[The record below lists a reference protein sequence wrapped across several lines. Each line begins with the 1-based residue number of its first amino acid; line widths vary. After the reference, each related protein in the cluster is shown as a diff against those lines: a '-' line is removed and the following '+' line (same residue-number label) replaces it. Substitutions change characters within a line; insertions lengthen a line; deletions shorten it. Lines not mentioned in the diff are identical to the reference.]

1 MMEFGL
7 PVLCA
12 LAGAALVWFVFAVP
26 ARSRAAAAEAG
37 LEAEKK
43 AYAARLDEIEK
54 ARSEAET
61 RFAVLANEALSKNSA
76 SFLQLVSERF
86 QSHKVEAEKDLKA
99 REEAV
104 ASLVKPLSEGLEKFR
119 THVQQ
124 IEKDRAGA
132 YTAITEQV
140 KALAASQTQ
149 LQSETGRLV
158 QALRRPQT
166 RGRWGEHQLRNV
178 LEMAGMTKH
187 VDFVE
192 QDTLEGGEGGALR
205 PDVIVRLPG
214 GKSIIVDAKTPLQ
227 AYLDAIEAEDE
238 EIRATHIQAH
248 VRHVRSHVRALS
260 SKEYWSALSGTP
272 DFVVMFIPGESF
284 FAAALENDPQL
295 FDDAVGRKVLISTP
309 TTFIA
314 LVKAIAYGWQQEKL
328 AENAQAISEAGREL
342 YERVRVFGGHMAGVG
357 RSLKQAVE
365 RYNNSVGSLERRVL
379 PSARRLE
386 SLEAAPP
393 GTSLPEMPSVDIEP
407 SGLQAPE
414 LAGSSEEPGTEKE
427 LA

>member
-1 MMEFGL
+1 MEIWL
-7 PVLCA
+7 PALCA
-12 LAGAALVWFVFAVP
+12 LAGAALVWFAFAAP
-26 ARSRAAAAEAG
+26 ARSRADRAEAR
-37 LEAEKK
+37 LEEIDG
-43 AYAARLDEIEK
+43 AAG
-54 ARSEAET
+54 S
-61 RFAVLANEALSKNSA
+61 RFAELAAGALKSNSE

-86 QSHKVEAEKDLKA
+86 ERHSETAGKELEAREKAVEA
-99 REEAV
+99 
-104 ASLVKPLSEGLEKFR
+104 LVKPLSEGLEKFR
-119 THVQQ
+119 AHVQQ

-140 KALAASQTQ
+140 KALAAGQTQ
-149 LQSETGRLV
+149 LRSETGRLV

-178 LEMAGMTKH
+178 LEMAGMTQH

-192 QDTLEGGEGGALR
+192 QGALQGGESGALR
-205 PDVIVRLPG
+205 PDVVVRLPG

-227 AYLDAIEAEDE
+227 AYLDAVEAEDE
-238 EIRATHIQAH
+238 QIRATHIEAH
-248 VRHVRSHVRALS
+248 VRHVRNHVRALS

-284 FAAALENDPQL
+284 FAAALENDPRL

-365 RYNNSVGSLERRVL
+365 RYNSSVGSLERRVL
-379 PSARRLE
+379 PSVRRLE
-386 SLEAAPP
+386 ALEAASP
-393 GTSLPEMPSVDIEP
+393 GASLPEIPPVDMEP

-414 LAGSSEEPGTEKE
+414 LTGPAEEAKAGKG
-427 LA
+427 

>member
-26 ARSRAAAAEAG
+26 ARSRAAGAEAG

-238 EIRATHIQAH
+238 ETRATHIQAH

-393 GTSLPEMPSVDIEP
+393 GSSLPEMPPVDIEP